1 MEMKMVML
9 VLIMESNLLALQR
22 FFFLRLEV
30 EFLFVR
36 FLEMNQQDKLWK
48 YHRIKYQIKEEDTL
62 FIYHSSEIC

>member
-48 YHRIKYQIKEEDTL
+48 YHRIKYQIKEE
-62 FIYHSSEIC
+62 IGRAHV